1 MRCYAIL
8 LQLVIWVGPPT
19 KVVKDEK
26 NVILLTGTFYSDNW
40 IASHLASMANS
51 SRCSRVIMVAS
62 SPVPH
67 ISKVEAIYPPA
78 WLVRL
83 VGTVSARF
91 MTFFWVGLRNRP
103 DYVGGF
109 HILPNGLAA
118 VLLARIIG
126 ARSLYFNGGGPT
138 EVIGGG
144 YLGNRVF
151 RRLKAP
157 DFVIEK
163 LLLRTVSAFDIVI
176 VMGSRTIEFFKS
188 YGVTTVFCIEP
199 VGKDETR
206 FFPSFSPRNIDL
218 ILVARLSQ
226 VKRVDIFLEAIR
238 ETTKIVPDVRATI
251 VGDGPLKSSL
261 QMIAQELGISENVAF
276 VGHKDN
282 VEVWLRD
289 AKIFVLTSDSEG
301 LPLSL
306 IEAMMCGLPVIAP
319 NVGDVADLLE
329 NGVTGYLVA
338 EHSPLAFARYF
349 VKLLTNPG
357 QLAKFSESAVSTTVR
372 YKIKNASRIWN
383 NVLTSNIV

>member
-1 MRCYAIL
+1 
-8 LQLVIWVGPPT
+8 
-19 KVVKDEK
+19 
-26 NVILLTGTFYSDNW
+26 
-40 IASHLASMANS
+40 
-51 SRCSRVIMVAS
+51 MVAS

-91 MTFFWVGLRNRP
+91 MTFFWVGLRKRP
-103 DYVGGF
+103 EYVGGF
-109 HILPNGLAA
+109 HILPNGLAT
-118 VLLARIIG
+118 VLLARMIG

-144 YLGNRVF
+144 YLGNRIF

-206 FFPSFSPRNIDL
+206 FFSSFSPRNIDL

-276 VGHKDN
+276 VGHQDN

-319 NVGDVADLLE
+319 NVGDLADLV
-329 NGVTGYLVA
+329 NDGVNGYLVA
-338 EHSPLAFARYF
+338 ERSPVAFARYF
-349 VKLLTNPG
+349 VKLLTNPR